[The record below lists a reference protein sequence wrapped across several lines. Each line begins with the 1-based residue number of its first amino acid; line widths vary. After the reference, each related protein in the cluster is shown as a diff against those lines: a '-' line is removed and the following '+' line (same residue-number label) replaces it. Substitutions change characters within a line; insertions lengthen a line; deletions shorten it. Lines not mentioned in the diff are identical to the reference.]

1 MEIDRKRFS
10 DAVVEIG
17 EMVGENKV
25 PEGWVPTQIIA
36 DFWGISLEGARKR
49 LLALEKN
56 GKIECQ
62 QLPSKLRLWRKIGGA
77 IQPTEIKVL

>member
-10 DAVVEIG
+10 DAGVEIG
-17 EMVGENKV
+17 EMVVETKV

-49 LLALEKN
+49 LRALEED
-56 GKIECQ
+56 GKIESRR
-62 QLPSKLRLWRKIGGA
+62 LPNRLILWRKIGGA
-77 IQPTEIKVL
+77 IQPTETKK